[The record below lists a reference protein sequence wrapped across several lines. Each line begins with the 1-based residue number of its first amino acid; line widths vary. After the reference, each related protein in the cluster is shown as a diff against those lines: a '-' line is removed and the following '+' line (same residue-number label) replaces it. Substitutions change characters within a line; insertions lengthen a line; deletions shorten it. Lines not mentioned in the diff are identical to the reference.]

1 MMYLLLTVLLNTFL
15 FALFKLF
22 PRWGINGWQAIVSN
36 YVVCVLTGSVLIKK
50 VPFSVASTQQGWF
63 PWSLLMG
70 AMFISLFNLIAWR
83 TREDGMTTTTVANK
97 LSLVIPVAF
106 SFVLYGESISLL
118 KVLGIA
124 VAFPAVYLSTR
135 AEGIVKKPRSWA
147 YPLLLFVGSGLLDTL
162 VKYVEH
168 HYLNNAEQQ
177 ALYTIHVFATA
188 ALLGVLS
195 MGYNMLFRGM
205 RLSTRSLWAGVILGI
220 PNYFSIF
227 FLIKLLHSGFLQ
239 SSAAIPVNN
248 IGIVLFS
255 ALVAMLL
262 FREKPTAARLV
273 GLLLSVLAILLI
285 ALADIYG

>member
-168 HYLNNAEQQ
+168 HYLNNSEQQ

-195 MGYNMLFRGM
+195 MTYNMLFRGM